1 MLLLPTKVPQA
12 GPKAQVLVPET
23 LVQQLVRRLRRRHR
37 RVAAP
42 ILVNRPGQVRREER
56 IRRAPEDA
64 PREHEL
70 RVGVL
75 RVNDHAAVLGRP
87 NIDDRLRSRGD
98 AQIAGHGQA
107 PHVHVHGAYEQKEA
121 SGSR

>member
-12 GPKAQVLVPET
+12 GHKAQVLVPET

-64 PREHEL
+64 PREHQL
-70 RVGVL
+70 RVFVVRDEDNEAMDEPDL
-75 RVNDHAAVLGRP
+75 
-87 NIDDRLRSRGD
+87 DDRLRSRRD
-98 AQIAGHGQA
+98 AQI
-107 PHVHVHGAYEQKEA
+107 
-121 SGSR
+121 